1 MAAELAA
8 AEARLASSQDVAHL
22 RTAGECWRLIV
33 VVRSAATTS
42 AFLCQCCRPMQSQI
56 CERGRRSEMW
66 NTELC
71 ISAAMRHALGVA
83 RGVADVLQGG
93 CAADPVQFGM
103 TTDEERSA
111 CRPAAQVE
119 NLIYGIKGI
128 PSFAIDNS
136 CSGRFGQGLALR
148 LTAPRQQHAA
158 KLRLYVRAPHC
169 MGSTGVPHHTIYQSL
184 QWPLLPGGDEPQP
197 PNAELRLYG
206 GAAFERAVAEFQEAA
221 RLLAMPPG
229 AVLGFEHLGF
239 KGHLSKQMSRSLT
252 AARLL
257 AMPPGAGG
265 ML

>member
-42 AFLCQCCRPMQSQI
+42 AFLCQCCRPMQPHI
-56 CERGRRSEMW
+56 CQRRRQYEMW

-111 CRPAAQVE
+111 CRPAAQVA
-119 NLIYGIKGI
+119 NLIYSPRVSHWLTSTASAVAALPG
-128 PSFAIDNS
+128 
-136 CSGRFGQGLALR
+136 SGHVTALR
-148 LTAPRQQHAA
+148 LAGACKPRVDCIVCIIVQNRLHKTA
-158 KLRLYVRAPHC
+158 LSDLMLLSSIC
-169 MGSTGVPHHTIYQSL
+169 STKTEG
-184 QWPLLPGGDEPQP
+184 
-197 PNAELRLYG
+197 
-206 GAAFERAVAEFQEAA
+206 RAV
-221 RLLAMPPG
+221 
-229 AVLGFEHLGF
+229 
-239 KGHLSKQMSRSLT
+239 
-252 AARLL
+252 
-257 AMPPGAGG
+257 
-265 ML
+265 